1 MSYLQ
6 DNSSLRILNLSWN
19 GFYLEGCRA
28 LVRTLQ
34 FNSTLEVLD
43 LSNNRINRECLGHLV
58 KGLAKNTT
66 LHTLIVSHISHFSRT
81 SDRDFCCFSLCEITH
96 TVPACGKDKLEDLK
110 VLRRS
115 PDLLNNCK
123 TGQGQLQLIMKH
135 ILFYHIWG
143 LQLFWFSNLNN
154 LTAQ

>member
-1 MSYLQ
+1 MWIQIPLISGHDWPTSETPIIECWL
-6 DNSSLRILNLSWN
+6 SSFVIFQEIRISI
-19 GFYLEGCRA
+19 A
-28 LVRTLQ
+28 
-34 FNSTLEVLD
+34 
-43 LSNNRINRECLGHLV
+43 
-58 KGLAKNTT
+58 
-66 LHTLIVSHISHFSRT
+66 
-81 SDRDFCCFSLCEITH
+81 
-96 TVPACGKDKLEDLK
+96 KLEDLK

-143 LQLFWFSNLNN
+143 LQPFWSTNINN